1 MGVGVYI
8 ELKAV
13 FTIIML
19 SGEGLTFF
27 LLPPE
32 KVRRSDG
39 PVAGSSESKRLAN
52 FPDIVKK
59 ELRSLLAIR
68 NEKRLAQLWSGR
80 N

>member
-1 MGVGVYI
+1 MGTWVCA
-8 ELKAV
+8 ELMEV

-32 KVRRSDG
+32 KVWRSDE
-39 PVAGSSESKRLAN
+39 PVAGSSESKRLAD

-68 NEKRLAQLWSGR
+68 NEKR
-80 N
+80 

>member
-1 MGVGVYI
+1 MGTWVRE
-8 ELKAV
+8 ELREV
-13 FTIIML
+13 FVIIML

-32 KVRRSDG
+32 EVWRSDG
-39 PVAGSSESKRLAN
+39 PVAGSSEAKRLAD

-68 NEKRLAQLWSGR
+68 NEKR
-80 N
+80 